1 MTLSYLTSSKHRAI
15 SPSGNELHTCDE
27 ELAGEAEALLE
38 LVDDLITVDTEQTA
52 SDTAHS
58 CPTECS
64 LQSAFS
70 SAVAPAVV
78 AAAQVVVAA
87 VEDSEV
93 FAEVH
98 LKEEEEV
105 SDWQDWQG
113 RCLLLFL
120 QSPR

>member
-1 MTLSYLTSSKHRAI
+1 MTLSFLTSSKHLAI
-15 SPSGNELHTCDE
+15 SLSGIEVHTCDE
-27 ELAGEAEALLE
+27 ELAGEVEAQLE

-58 CPTECS
+58 CPTDCS

-70 SAVAPAVV
+70 SAAALAVV

-98 LKEEEEV
+98 LKEEEAV
-105 SDWQDWQG
+105 NDWQDWQG
-113 RCLLLFL
+113 RGLLFSL